1 MKVKE
6 KIIRLL
12 GGVPREHYDNVVWQ
26 VEHLAKG
33 RELDH
38 SIDGVKDLFAQMA
51 IDALQ
56 EECGDRNKPIG
67 GAKRADI
74 IEMDEAIWDRAR
86 SIADELNTFVDG
98 IKHRNR
104 KEARWGCMARVGVQ
118 TMMSMAGGR
127 DTLLG
132 RFALIWNKEHK
143 DDVQKRLLTPDQV
156 KEWKS
161 FPTKVK
167 FAANKLA
174 ELGYRFWQW

>member
-1 MKVKE
+1 MKIKE
-6 KIIRLL
+6 KLIRLL

-33 RELDH
+33 REFDH
-38 SIDGVKDLFAQMA
+38 TIDGVSCLFAQMA

-56 EECGDRNKPIG
+56 EECGDRYKPIG

-74 IEMDEAIWDRAR
+74 IEMDDAIRAR
-86 SIADELNTFVDG
+86 AIGVADELHAFVEG
-98 IKHRNR
+98 IKKRNHR
-104 KEARWGCMARVGVQ
+104 EARWGCMARVGVQ
-118 TMMSMAGGR
+118 SMLSMAGGR

-132 RFALIWNKEHK
+132 RFAIIWNKEHK
-143 DDVQKRLLTPDQV
+143 DDVQKRLLTPDQI

-167 FAANKLA
+167 FAANKIA
-174 ELGYRFWQW
+174 ELGYCFWQW